1 MNHSTPDILYEAASV
16 WNALTEYNYIF
27 TYGYKNKL
35 HTITLTFSPEDF
47 PHLAGFQYLK
57 DIKFP
62 RYNPEKIVFQ
72 ILNGIITSTHIS
84 CATQYEEMVLPRLEA
99 MVRMKETLDSD
110 FKLFSYMPR
119 MYPFYTKIKADYLI
133 SHHSEITSFIFIL
146 QATSNGSAKCDY
158 LCCSAFKQGDRNFE
172 QNQRLYSLLKK
183 ERIHLPSNAYTLLF
197 DKITPSPPKST
208 PHTAS

>member
-1 MNHSTPDILYEAASV
+1 MNHSTSDIFYAAASV
-16 WNALTEYNYIF
+16 WNTLTEYNYIF

-62 RYNPEKIVFQ
+62 RYNPEKIVTQ
-72 ILNGIITSTHIS
+72 ILNETITSAHIT
-84 CATQYEEMVLPRLEA
+84 CAAQYKEMVLPRLEA
-99 MVRMKETLDSD
+99 MVRMKDTLDND
-110 FKLFSYMPR
+110 FKLFSYVPE

-133 SHHSEITSFIFIL
+133 SHHADITSFVFIL
-146 QATSNGSAKCDY
+146 QSAENGSAKCDY

-172 QNQRLYSLLKK
+172 QNQRLRTLLKK
-183 ERIHLPSNAYTLLF
+183 ERIHLPSNTSTVLF
-197 DKITPSPPKST
+197 DKITPRT
-208 PHTAS
+208 